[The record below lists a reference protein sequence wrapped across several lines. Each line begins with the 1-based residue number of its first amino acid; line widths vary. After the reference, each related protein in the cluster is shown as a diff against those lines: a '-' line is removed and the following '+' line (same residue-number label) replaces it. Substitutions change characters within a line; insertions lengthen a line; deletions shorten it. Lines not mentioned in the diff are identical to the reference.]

1 MKKIMSLLL
10 AVIMIFSIPCTA
22 FAAESSTESEIVS
35 TFIGEDGYEYE
46 YIQYS

>member
-22 FAAESSTESEIVS
+22 FAAESSTESEIVDCIY
-35 TFIGEDGYEYE
+35 FYWRRWV
-46 YIQYS
+46 